1 MDQLLDHPAVQA
13 AVAPFVAALV
23 VAVAL
28 RRTQL
33 IGMAVVCAFAVAVG
47 LTMGY
52 SFETFTAARKLEVIG
67 LATPILMAGFA
78 LASAHHRPRLRFAL
92 DLAIAASV
100 AWLLWRVLQQQEAPS
115 ALLRGLASAGFA
127 ALLMDASLRCSG
139 DRIRSALTGMMLG
152 LAVAV
157 LALLGASVVLG
168 QLAMAVAAGSAAVLV
183 VLLAG
188 AGTADGGWSVA
199 LPAGVV
205 CGLGSL
211 LAVFTGSL
219 PWFCLVP
226 LLGIPWATRLVPQ
239 NLERRWR
246 TASLTL
252 VVSLPPVVLAIALAW
267 FAAPSAS

>member
-1 MDQLLDHPAVQA
+1 
-13 AVAPFVAALV
+13 
-23 VAVAL
+23 
-28 RRTQL
+28 
-33 IGMAVVCAFAVAVG
+33 
-47 LTMGY
+47 
-52 SFETFTAARKLEVIG
+52 
-67 LATPILMAGFA
+67 
-78 LASAHHRPRLRFAL
+78 
-92 DLAIAASV
+92 
-100 AWLLWRVLQQQEAPS
+100 
-115 ALLRGLASAGFA
+115 
-127 ALLMDASLRCSG
+127 
-139 DRIRSALTGMMLG
+139 MMLG